1 MSSLIVKMMSVKDAS
16 SKESQ
21 TLQNYE
27 VKISELEEEN
37 KNLKQAAK
45 HLEISPKTDPHDQQ
59 QPDEKLSIPDILV
72 ATSSFVDTDRTSAD
86 GQEIDDECLVQP
98 CQPVGGNSHQL
109 NELEEKFNKLRES
122 KFLMESEKLKLL
134 ENN

>member
-1 MSSLIVKMMSVKDAS
+1 MSVKDAS
-16 SKESQ
+16 SKEGQ

-27 VKISELEEEN
+27 VQIYELEEEN

-45 HLEISPKTDPHDQQ
+45 HLELSPKTDPHDQQ
-59 QPDEKLSIPDILV
+59 QPDETLSIPDILV
-72 ATSSFVDTDRTSAD
+72 ATSSFVDLITNTDRTSPD

-109 NELEEKFNKLRES
+109 NELEETFNKLRES
-122 KFLMESEKLKLL
+122 KFLMESEKLKLH
-134 ENN
+134 ENNE